1 MRRSKT
7 NSFIIELR
15 LKICSKTEQKLLAR
29 FQAGRQLYN
38 ACLSEAMTR
47 MNLVKNSDAYIC
59 AKSLP
64 KGKSTT
70 LAFKEAREVYRYSE
84 YKLHS
89 FAQSNLQIYQLSTSA
104 LDEL

>member
-47 MNLVKNSDAYIC
+47 MNL
-59 AKSLP
+59 
-64 KGKSTT
+64 G
-70 LAFKEAREVYRYSE
+70 R
-84 YKLHS
+84 
-89 FAQSNLQIYQLSTSA
+89 
-104 LDEL
+104 